1 MKSPNEIEI
10 GVIGLGTMGRNILLN
25 IADHGFSV
33 IGHDLDPDKVKL
45 TQNEKKAAG
54 HFEATQDE
62 ETFLAR
68 LKRPRA
74 LILLVPAGKPVDQVL
89 MGLTPLLA
97 KGDLVIDAGNSHF
110 TDTDLREKSLK
121 EKGIFFFGMGVSGG
135 EAGARNG
142 PSMMPGGD
150 KAAYERVR
158 PVFEAI
164 AAQVKG
170 KPCVTYLGPTS
181 SGHYV
186 KMIHNGIEYALMQLI
201 AETYFLMKTALE
213 LTDDECHEVYQ
224 EWNQSE
230 LSSYLLEITAKI
242 FLKNDDS
249 SQKRLIDVI
258 LDVAKQKGTGKWT
271 CQDAMELQVPLPTID
286 AAVGAR
292 DLSTFDADRKTAS
305 MRLKGSKVHSKIE
318 RDPFIQQLRNAYY
331 ASSIITFAQGMVLA
345 QKASQVYRYDLNLES
360 IARIWRGGCIIRA
373 ELLEPIMSAYRE
385 TPELSNL
392 LLNSELA
399 SEVEK
404 RQDDLRSI
412 IQTSARNG
420 YPVPAFMASL
430 AYYDGL
436 RSSWLPA
443 NLTQAQRDFFGA
455 HTYERV
461 DKPGTFHSEWEKK

>member
-1 MKSPNEIEI
+1 MSSPNEIEI

-33 IGHDLDPDKVKL
+33 IGHDLDQDKVKQ
-45 TQNEKKAAG
+45 TQNEKKTAG

-62 ETFLAR
+62 KIFLER
-68 LKRPRA
+68 LKKPRA
-74 LILLVPAGKPVDQVL
+74 IILLVPAGKPVDQVL
-89 MGLTPLLA
+89 TGLTPLLD
-97 KGDLVIDAGNSHF
+97 KGDLIIDAGNSHF
-110 TDTDLREKSLK
+110 KDTDLREKSLK
-121 EKGIFFFGMGVSGG
+121 EKGLFFFGMGVSGG

-213 LTDDECHEVYQ
+213 LTDDECHKVYQ

-230 LSSYLLEITAKI
+230 LSSYLLEITAII
-242 FLKNDDS
+242 FLKNDDES
-249 SQKRLIDVI
+249 KKRLIDVI

-305 MRLKGSKVHSKIE
+305 MRLTGPKVHSVIE

-345 QKASQVYRYDLNLES
+345 QKASLAYRYDLNLES
-360 IARIWRGGCIIRA
+360 VARIWRGGCIIRA
-373 ELLEPIMSAYRE
+373 QLLESVMSAYRE
-385 TPELSNL
+385 APELTNL

-412 IQTSARNG
+412 IQISARNG
-420 YPVPAFMASL
+420 YPVPALMASL

-461 DKPGTFHSEWEKK
+461 DKPGLFHSDWEKK